1 MADSMGQSLS
11 PPAPADADL
20 VDEET
25 STAGTDSLLPFSIA
39 LFLTCTM
46 ALAAN
51 IFMIASIIN
60 SKTLRRK
67 RSTHFTVSFL
77 ISSASTA
84 LSCLN
89 IVGLSWI
96 DSSEEEDEEISSFV
110 WTVLFGLLWNFGI
123 SHYFTSCA
131 LALTRLMAMMWPLK
145 YQKVMSSRIANVLII
160 FPWMFSGFIC
170 MPAFYGV
177 LGKPD
182 SKMFEFTPGYKRS
195 EKVRAMAYMA
205 TSVGGPVVIACI
217 AYVAM
222 FIQATRSQSATD
234 SHELGNNHHIS
245 QWQSGLTRALLANII
260 IHLGCNIP
268 HAICHAVDSFN
279 KNPVF
284 KATIH
289 VICSVQYI
297 LDPMMFFIVAQ
308 EYRKAGLELLNC
320 VFRRGQRSVPT
331 ASESYGT
338 SHRMKT
344 SVLQN
349 TCDL

>member
-1 MADSMGQSLS
+1 MANNTVQPLS
-11 PPAPADADL
+11 FLATADAGL

-25 STAGTDSLLPFSIA
+25 STVVTDSLLPFSIT
-39 LFLTCTM
+39 LFLTSTM
-46 ALAAN
+46 AIAAN
-51 IFMIASIIN
+51 TFMIASTIK
-60 SKTLRRK
+60 SKALRRK
-67 RSTHFTVSFL
+67 RSTHFTVNFL

-84 LSCLN
+84 ISCLN

-96 DSSEEEDEEISSFV
+96 DNSAEEDAKISPFV

-123 SHYFTSCA
+123 SHYFTSCT

-145 YQKVMSSRIANVLII
+145 YQRLMSSKIAGVLII

-182 SKMFEFTPGYKRS
+182 SKMLEFTPSYKRS

-217 AYVAM
+217 AYAAM
-222 FIQATRSQSATD
+222 FIQATRSQSATN
-234 SHELGNNHHIS
+234 SHEFGNHHHIS

-260 IHLGCNIP
+260 IHLSCNIP
-268 HAICHAVDSFN
+268 HAIIHAVDSFN
-279 KNPVF
+279 KNHVF

-297 LDPMMFFIVAQ
+297 LDPLMFFIVAQ
-308 EYRKAGLELLNC
+308 EYRKAGLELLNF
-320 VFRRGQRSVPT
+320 VFRRSQRSVPT
-331 ASESYGT
+331 TSESNGA